1 MVNAGSRKRR
11 MRGGFLDSLTSS
23 LTDAWN
29 KTKSAASGAYDSA
42 TGTATSTYTPVGSST
57 LTYAP
62 TTPTS
67 TSTYTMGGRKRR
79 RTRRMRGGNF
89 TDNISTTNLA
99 SNASPISGIPTAQPH
114 NWVGGRRTRRH
125 RHRRS
130 KSYRRR

>member
-1 MVNAGSRKRR
+1 MVIAGSRKRR
-11 MRGGFLDSLTSS
+11 MRGGFLESLTAS

-29 KTKSAASGAYDSA
+29 KTKTAASGAYDSA
-42 TGTATSTYTPVGSST
+42 TGSAASTYTPVGSST

-89 TDNISTTNLA
+89 TDNMPTTGLA
-99 SNASPISGIPTAQPH
+99 AHAEPISGIPTAQPH
-114 NWVGGRRTRRH
+114 NWVGGKRTR

-130 KSYRRR
+130 KSRRRR